1 MSATTLE
8 VRGRRIVGKKCRYLR
23 RAGITPANI
32 YGAGMESLPVQVDA
46 KAIVRIIATTARN
59 TPVQITIL
67 GETEPRLAFLWD
79 IQRDPVSESVLH
91 VDFYHVEATRLMRA
105 RVPLVMDN
113 LSPDLEKLGLRVN
126 MLIDRVEVESLPLDL
141 PTALRVDATNLKEV
155 ADEAKISDIK
165 VTDKVK
171 ILADPATVVAK
182 LALIV
187 ELKEEAVAEEEAAP
201 AEAEVVAEK
210 EKAEKEAAAT
220 AEKEKK

>member
-8 VRGRRIVGKKCRYLR
+8 VRPRRITGKKCRYLR

-46 KAIVRIIATTARN
+46 KTIVHIIATTARN

-67 GETEPRLAFLWD
+67 GEKEPRLAFLWD

-91 VDFYHVEATRLMRA
+91 VDFYHVESTRLMRA
-105 RVPLVMDN
+105 NVPLAMDN

-126 MLIDRVEVESLPLDL
+126 MLVDRIEVECLPLDL
-141 PTALRVDATNLKEV
+141 PTALRVDAANLKEV
-155 ADEAKISDIK
+155 GDEAKVSDIK

-171 ILADPATVVAK
+171 LLADPATVVAK
-182 LALIV
+182 LAPIV
-187 ELKEEAVAEEEAAP
+187 ELKEEEAVVEEEAAP
-201 AEAEVVAEK
+201 VEAEVVAEK
-210 EKAEKEAAAT
+210 EKAEAEAT
-220 AEKEKK
+220 EDKEKK